1 MMQFLGHL
9 PLLEVE
15 GVGLPQL
22 RTGWLVD
29 RAAAHRQLAAGAQE
43 TLVVTAPLKVMLAKT
58 VAQIAEVITGAAVG
72 AQGALVRLHRVALAH
87 QTPLADRASLM
98 PPVEMVE
105 LPAVLDQR
113 RVEREAGAAAVDIT
127 QGLALELQVAL
138 ASLLLSIPIH
148 SPSQTLVVGLLFQ
161 LPDRLEGLRLR
172 LLPPVQAMFLGV
184 NNGTLRI
191 FRSEQH
197 RD

>member
-1 MMQFLGHL
+1 M
-9 PLLEVE
+9 
-15 GVGLPQL
+15 

-43 TLVVTAPLKVMLAKT
+43 TLVVTVPLKVMLAKT
-58 VAQIAEVITGAAVG
+58 VAQIAEVITGAAAG

-113 RVEREAGAAAVDIT
+113 RAEREAGAAAGDIT
-127 QGLALELQVAL
+127 QGLALELQVTL

-148 SPSQTLVVGLLFQ
+148 SPSPTQVAALPIRPQLLAGLLLQ
-161 LPDRLEGLRLR
+161 PLPLA
-172 LLPPVQAMFLGV
+172 PAMFLGV

-191 FRSEQH
+191 FG
-197 RD
+197 